1 MRIVTRCLLV
11 AALSISAFAFAQK
24 DAAPPPSAKIASMA
38 WMKGYWAGEGYGGEV
53 ETAMGPPRS
62 GVMLGWF
69 RHTKA
74 DGKPGFYEICSIEE
88 YEGSLRF
95 VIKHFHPNWIGWE
108 EKDYAHQA
116 RLTKLDKDTAVFGPM
131 TIRRM
136 GPNAMEMEIQITS
149 KDGQTRKEVLKL
161 KRRPL

>member
-1 MRIVTRCLLV
+1 MRNAASLLLA
-11 AALSISAFAFAQK
+11 AALSISTFAFAQK
-24 DAAPPPSAKIASMA
+24 EASYPPAKIAALA

-53 ETAMGPPRS
+53 ETAMGPPKA

-131 TIRRM
+131 TIRRA
-136 GPNAMEMEIQITS
+136 GPNAMEMEILITA

>member
-1 MRIVTRCLLV
+1 MRKATSLLLV
-11 AALSISAFAFAQK
+11 AALAISGFVFAQK
-24 DAAPPPSAKIASMA
+24 DAPSSPPAKIASLA

-53 ETAMGPPRS
+53 ETAMSPPKA

-69 RHTKA
+69 RHTRA
-74 DGKPGFYEICSIEE
+74 DGQPGFYEICAIEE

-116 RLTKLDKDTAVFGPM
+116 RLTKLGKDTAVFGPM
-131 TIRRM
+131 TIRRT
-136 GPNAMEMEIQITS
+136 GPNALEMEILITA
-149 KDGQTRKEVLKL
+149 KDGQSRKEILKL

>member
-1 MRIVTRCLLV
+1 MRNVAHVLLV
-11 AALSISAFAFAQK
+11 AALSISTIAHAQK
-24 DAAPPPSAKIASMA
+24 ETPPSPPAQIAAMA

-53 ETAMGPPRS
+53 ETAMSPPKA

-69 RHTKA
+69 RHTKS
-74 DGKPGFYEICSIEE
+74 DGKAAFYEICSIEE

-116 RLTKLDKDTAVFGPM
+116 KLTRLDKDTAVFGNM
-131 TIRRM
+131 TIRRT
-136 GPNAMEMEIQITS
+136 GPNAMEMEILITA
-149 KDGQTRKEVLKL
+149 KDGQSRKEILRL